1 MSSATSTGSPRITL
15 VGAGG
20 MAFGPTMANDVIH
33 TPGLRGATLVLHDV
47 NGARLERAHRFAAK
61 LNCGGQMRISPDGAV
76 GPPPTSC
83 CQRSSDASVWSGPDP
98 ESPRRS

>member
-33 TPGLRGATLVLHDV
+33 TPGLRGATLMLHDV
-47 NGARLERAHRFAAK
+47 NGARLELRPLAQPHV
-61 LNCGGQMRISPDGAV
+61 GGA
-76 GPPPTSC
+76 
-83 CQRSSDASVWSGPDP
+83 DA
-98 ESPRRS
+98 ES